1 MSTIEPR
8 QVTCPLCGTTS
19 DGWLVLAG
27 RSKGPM
33 ATDLRRFADGE
44 DPIPKQLCSCTGCGW
59 VGDVSDFEERAPDA
73 TLAVAAPLAGAWYSQ
88 DDWDDAHD
96 PMLVD
101 GPPRTASTI
110 REQIAAHLTPRAAE
124 TTGSVPFRYEQHAQI
139 QRWRGE
145 GPLRE
150 GDAWLRA
157 CWMHGDAGAE
167 SDARRCRQRALGC
180 YLQAIQERR
189 WFKRRE
195 DLVVI
200 AYLCGELNRRLGDT
214 AEAARWFEQAI
225 AWSSGLPH
233 LQELVELAERQGR
246 EPQELV

>member
-8 QVTCPLCGTTS
+8 QVTCPLCATTS

-96 PMLVD
+96 PMLID
-101 GPPRTASTI
+101 GPPLEPSTLGELVE
-110 REQIAAHLTPRAAE
+110 RHLRPRAAE
-124 TTGSVPFRYEQHAQI
+124 SASTPAFRYEQHAQV
-139 QRWRGE
+139 QRWRRA

-150 GDAWLRA
+150 GYAWLRA
-157 CWMHGDAGAE
+157 AWLHEDAGARE
-167 SDARRCRQRALGC
+167 DAVRCRRRALGC
-180 YLQAIQERR
+180 YLQGIEEQR

-200 AYLCGELNRRLGDT
+200 AYLAGELTRRLGDPT
-214 AEAARWFEQAI
+214 EAQRWFEQAVT
-225 AWSSGLPH
+225 WSAGLQH
-233 LQELVELAERQGR
+233 MQDLVELAERQARDPR
-246 EPQELV
+246 EVV

>member
-1 MSTIEPR
+1 MSTIQPR
-8 QVTCPLCGTTS
+8 DITCPYCATAF
-19 DGWLVLAG
+19 DGWLVMASSS
-27 RSKGPM
+27 RGPKS
-33 ATDLRRFADGE
+33 TDLRRFDEGE
-44 DPIPKQLCSCTGCGW
+44 DPLPKQINACPGCGW
-59 VGDVSDFEERAPDA
+59 VGEVSDFEELAPAPDS
-73 TLAVAAPLAGAWYSQ
+73 AVRASDVGAYYSQ
-88 DDWDDAHD
+88 DEWDDAHD